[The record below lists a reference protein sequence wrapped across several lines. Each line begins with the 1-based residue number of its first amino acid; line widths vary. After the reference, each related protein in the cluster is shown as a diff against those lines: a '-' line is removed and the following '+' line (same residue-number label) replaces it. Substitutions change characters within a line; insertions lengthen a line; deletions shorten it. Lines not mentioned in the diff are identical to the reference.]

1 MTKDP
6 PITFT
11 PWTAWANRNTIKN
24 AHLPGVYLLARFDG
38 GDAGPPAQVDPLAED
53 IVYVGEAADQ
63 SLMGRWQQFHR
74 AAFEGKPGHSAGLRY
89 REMFVD
95 DGDSAAEGSLY
106 VSAFVPEG
114 LSREMRLLFI
124 RYVAHKLV
132 WEWARQWGDAP
143 ECNVR

>member
-11 PWTAWANRNTIKN
+11 PWTIWADRNTLKN
-24 AHLPGVYLLARFDG
+24 AHLPGVYLLARFDDRDG
-38 GDAGPPAQVDPLAED
+38 GPPAQVDPLSAD
-53 IVYVGEAADQ
+53 IVYIGEAADQ

-89 REMFVD
+89 RQMFVD
-95 DGDSAAEGSLY
+95 EGDSGAAASLY

-114 LSREMRLLFI
+114 LSRELRLLFI
-124 RYVAHKLV
+124 HHIAHKLI
-132 WEWARQWGDAP
+132 WEWARKLGDAP
-143 ECNVR
+143 VCNAR